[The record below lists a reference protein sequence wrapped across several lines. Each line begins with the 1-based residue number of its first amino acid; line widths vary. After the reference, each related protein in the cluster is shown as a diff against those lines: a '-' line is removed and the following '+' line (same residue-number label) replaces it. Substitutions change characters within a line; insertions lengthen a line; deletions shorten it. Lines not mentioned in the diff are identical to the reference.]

1 MTQTLQSL
9 GKSVR
14 ALNASEC
21 SAQPARAARS
31 VHEGGEATTCA
42 LQTLVGRLGDREVFE
57 QTLAHRLD
65 VGLVARRHEIK
76 QTVERVLDLPA
87 DHVDVGDG
95 KLRVHIVRLVGGNG
109 THHAHVRIGGTGQ
122 QQRLR
127 TFAGGARIVRI
138 GFKTF
143 SYAAAAPA

>member
-31 VHEGGEATTCA
+31 VHEGGEATAGA

-95 KLRVHIVRLVGGNG
+95 KLRVHIVRLVGGSG

-138 GFKTF
+138 GFQTF

>member
-1 MTQTLQSL
+1 M

-31 VHEGGEATTCA
+31 VHEGGEATTCS

-87 DHVDVGDG
+87 EEEDVEAA
-95 KLRVHIVRLVGGNG
+95 LRKELARRGPSVLV
-109 THHAHVRIGGTGQ
+109 
-122 QQRLR
+122 
-127 TFAGGARIVRI
+127 ARGRCVMKKNSR
-138 GFKTF
+138 KN
-143 SYAAAAPA
+143 